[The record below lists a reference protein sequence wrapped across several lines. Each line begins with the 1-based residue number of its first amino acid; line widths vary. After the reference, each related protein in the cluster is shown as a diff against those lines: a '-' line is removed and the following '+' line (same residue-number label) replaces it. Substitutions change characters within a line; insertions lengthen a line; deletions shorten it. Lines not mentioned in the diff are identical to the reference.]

1 MTSVNNIC
9 APTNKRSVGRPKKSV
24 GAVVLPPSS
33 TPPPPSPPTPQPL
46 TLLLRANRPKS
57 SSAPVDHPIVVVKR
71 AYKREKDSHISA
83 AVIDAKENAR
93 RAYLETVKRVEDVCS
108 REFASDTAR
117 NLAFFWLSQR
127 ASFVV

>member
-33 TPPPPSPPTPQPL
+33 TPPPPSPQPL

-57 SSAPVDHPIVVVKR
+57 SSAPVDHPVVVVKR
-71 AYKREKDSHISA
+71 AYKKKESA
-83 AVIDAKENAR
+83 FSAPDRGVGAKENAR
-93 RAYLETVKRVEDVCS
+93 RAYLETVNRVEEVCS